1 MITIIYKCV
10 NIMTKKKRT
19 IIGIIAVVLIL
30 LVLWWWYYVL
40 NYEACIMFNVE
51 EISCGGSC
59 SFKSV
64 ITRNYCG

>member
-1 MITIIYKCV
+1 
-10 NIMTKKKRT
+10 MTKKKRT

-51 EISCGGSC
+51 EISCGRSC